1 MQEAQKP
8 NVVQISDFAHRR
20 GSATRIDRPAAGFS
34 VASQRD
40 LFVFPRLHAPY
51 PGGIDDLQV

>member
-1 MQEAQKP
+1 MQEAQKS

-34 VASQRD
+34 VVPHGD
-40 LFVFPRLHAPY
+40 LYVFPRLHAPY
-51 PGGIDDLQV
+51 PGGIDDFPV